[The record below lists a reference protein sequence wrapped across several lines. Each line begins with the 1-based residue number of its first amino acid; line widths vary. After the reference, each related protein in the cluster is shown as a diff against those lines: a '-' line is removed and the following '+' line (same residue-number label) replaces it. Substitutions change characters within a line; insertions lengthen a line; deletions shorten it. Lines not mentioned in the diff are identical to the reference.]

1 MLELAIRA
9 AREAGAII
17 QDFAARRFD
26 IIHKGRINLVT
37 EADLASEK
45 HIKELITAHHPTH
58 QILAEESGISHH
70 KDADY
75 CWIIDP
81 LDGTTNFAHGF
92 PCYSVS
98 IGIEHQGAMIAGVIY
113 DPSHDELFVAERGAG
128 ATLNGKPIRVS
139 VIADLEKA
147 LLVTGF
153 PYDVR
158 ERMSYYSPAW
168 EAFLAKSQGVRRL
181 GSAAIDLAYVACGR
195 LDGFWEWG
203 LNPWDCAAG
212 WLLIAEAG
220 GKLTKTDGSQFDIT
234 KPDLLG
240 SNSLLH
246 EQMVAVLDEVKPRM
260 QER

>member
-1 MLELAIRA
+1 MLELAIQA

-45 HIKELITAHHPTH
+45 HIKELITAHYPAH

-70 KDADY
+70 EDAEY

-81 LDGTTNFAHGF
+81 LDGTTNFAHGL

-98 IGIEHQGAMIAGVIY
+98 IGIEHKGEVIIGVIY
-113 DPSHDELFVAERGAG
+113 DPSRDELFAATRGAG
-128 ATLNGKPIRVS
+128 ATLNGDPIHVS
-139 VIADLEKA
+139 AIADLEKA

-212 WLLIAEAG
+212 WLLIEEAG
-220 GKLTKTDGSQFDIT
+220 GQLTKTDGSAFDIA

-240 SNSLLH
+240 TNRLLH
-246 EQMVAVLDEVKPRM
+246 RQMVAVLDEVKPQM
-260 QER
+260 QAR

>member
-1 MLELAIRA
+1 MLELAIQA

-17 QDFAARRFD
+17 QDFAANRFD

-45 HIKELITAHHPTH
+45 HIKELITAHYPDH
-58 QILAEESGISHH
+58 QILAEESGVSHH
-70 KDADY
+70 EDAEY

-81 LDGTTNFAHGF
+81 LDGTTNFAHGL

-98 IGIEHQGAMIAGVIY
+98 IGIEHKGEVIAGVIY
-113 DPSHDELFVAERGAG
+113 DPSRDELFAATRGAG
-128 ATLNGKPIRVS
+128 ATLNGDPIHVS
-139 VIADLEKA
+139 AIADLEKA

-158 ERMSYYSPAW
+158 ERMRYYSPAW

-212 WLLIAEAG
+212 WLLIEEAG
-220 GKLTKTDGSQFDIT
+220 GKLTKTDGSAFDIT

-240 SNSLLH
+240 TNRLLH
-246 EQMVAVLDEVKPRM
+246 EQMVAVLDEVKPQM
-260 QER
+260 QAL